1 MKVELIASTFLH
13 SCAIVEST
21 GFQVD
26 GMAQSGESLAEFAG
40 RACYASWSR
49 PNPETATNAGYLRN
63 ILKQGHFS
71 VLEHASA
78 TFWITGVSRAL
89 THELVRHRHLSFSQ
103 ESQRYV
109 PQNRVAS
116 TAIIPNVIREDEASM
131 IAFLNARNAAYT
143 GYRALIDRLAERFG
157 SDTTAA
163 KKAARQ
169 AARYVLP
176 NATETKIVVT
186 GNYRAWRHFVAL
198 RATEGAD
205 VEIRALAIEIL
216 KQLQRI
222 APNAFGDFEIE
233 NGTASSPYVE
243 RG

>member
-13 SCAIVEST
+13 VSAILEST
-21 GFQVD
+21 DFEVD
-26 GMAQSGESLAEFAG
+26 WKVQGGDSLAEFAG

-109 PQNRVAS
+109 PQDDAEFIVPDVLARS
-116 TAIIPNVIREDEASM
+116 PYLHGDFREVVDK
-131 IAFLNARNAAYT
+131 AR
-143 GYRALIDRLAERFG
+143 ERYSEFVSDLQEIFG
-157 SDTTAA
+157 SDSTAA

-176 NATETKIVVT
+176 NAIETKIVVT
-186 GNYRAWRHFVAL
+186 GNYRAWRHFIAL

-222 APNAFGDFEIE
+222 APNAFGDFEVV
-233 NGTASSPYVE
+233 NGTASSPYAE